1 MEDFSRLT
9 FWEVHITA
17 HGSRLRNDLYCVE
30 WDVKLYYT
38 IPYLLVQ
45 RRAEFKGGP
54 GGGRPPTNRGPPTKQ
69 FISYFSLMIDA
80 YETTT

>member
-17 HGSRLRNDLYCVE
+17 HGSLLRNDLYCVE

-54 GGGRPPTNRGPPTKQ
+54 GGRAPGLPPTEGLPPNSSHL
-69 FISYFSLMIDA
+69 ISR
-80 YETTT
+80 